1 MQTNKDGQPPD
12 HQRPTFFDKQ
22 WRNAAI
28 AGDASAIAR
37 LASECVEPLYRFCFY
52 RVGRRR
58 DLSEEVVQE
67 TLVRAIRDL
76 AKYEPDRSR
85 NDIFPWL
92 TGLARNEINRALRH
106 QQNAASLQALWQ
118 RMDDELRSLY
128 ARLESEPFSDEV
140 LAREETR
147 EMVGAT
153 MSQLPAKYREA
164 LEAKYVSGKSVRD
177 MATMLA
183 VTEKAVESQL
193 GRARRAFRETFLT
206 LAKNLDVELD
216 RAYTQ

>member
-1 MQTNKDGQPPD
+1 MQTKFNA
-12 HQRPTFFDKQ
+12 Q
-22 WRNAAI
+22 WRKAALD
-28 AGDASAIAR
+28 GDAAAIAR
-37 LASECVEPLYRFCFY
+37 LAGECVEPLYRFCFY
-52 RVGRRR
+52 RVGRRQ

-76 AKYEPDRSR
+76 AKYEPHRSR
-85 NDIFPWL
+85 DDIFPWL
-92 TGLARNEINRALRH
+92 TGLARNEIQRALRRE
-106 QQNAASLQALWQ
+106 QNAASLQALWE

-128 ARLESEPFSDEV
+128 ARLEAEPFSDEV

-147 EMVGAT
+147 EMVNAT
-153 MSQLPAKYREA
+153 MSQLPPNYREA

-177 MATMLA
+177 MADMLA
-183 VTEKAVESQL
+183 LTEKAVESQL

-206 LAKNLDVELD
+206 LARNLDVELD

>member
-1 MQTNKDGQPPD
+1 METKFNA
-12 HQRPTFFDKQ
+12 Q
-22 WRNAAI
+22 WRKSALE
-28 AGDASAIAR
+28 GDAAAIAR

-76 AKYEPDRSR
+76 AKYEPHRADD
-85 NDIFPWL
+85 DIFPWL
-92 TGLARNEINRALRH
+92 TGLARNEIQRALRQEH
-106 QQNAASLQALWQ
+106 NAASLQELWQ

-128 ARLESEPFSDEV
+128 ARLDAEPFSDEV

-147 EMVGAT
+147 EMVNAT
-153 MSQLPAKYREA
+153 MSQLPPNYRAA
-164 LEAKYVSGKSVRD
+164 LEAKYVSGKSVQD
-177 MATMLA
+177 MADMLA
-183 VTEKAVESQL
+183 LTEKAVESQL
-193 GRARRAFRETFLT
+193 SRARQAFRETFLT
-206 LAKNLDVELD
+206 LARNLDVELD

>member
-1 MQTNKDGQPPD
+1 MQT
-12 HQRPTFFDKQ
+12 TFNAQ
-22 WRNAAI
+22 WRTVAL
-28 AGDASAIAR
+28 AGDAAAIAR

-58 DLSEEVVQE
+58 DLCEEVVQE

-76 AKYEPDRSR
+76 AKYEPHRAGD
-85 NDIFPWL
+85 DIFPWL
-92 TGLARNEINRALRH
+92 TGLARNEIQRALRRE
-106 QQNAASLQALWQ
+106 QNAASLQALWE
-118 RMDDELRSLY
+118 RMDDELRRLY
-128 ARLESEPFSDEV
+128 ARLEAEPFSDEV

-147 EMVGAT
+147 EMVNAT
-153 MSQLPAKYREA
+153 MSQLPPKYRAA
-164 LEAKYVSGKSVRD
+164 LEAKYVAGKSVRD
-177 MATMLA
+177 MAAMLA

-206 LAKNLDVELD
+206 LARNLEVELD